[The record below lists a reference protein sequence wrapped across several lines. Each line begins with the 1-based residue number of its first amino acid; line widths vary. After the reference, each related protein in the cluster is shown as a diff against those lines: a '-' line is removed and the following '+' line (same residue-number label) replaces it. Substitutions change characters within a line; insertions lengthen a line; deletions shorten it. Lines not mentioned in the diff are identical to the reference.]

1 MRNGIY
7 TSNLRIEEYSHTAY
21 AFLTGM
27 EMDWNH
33 LHAFLQTAER
43 GSLSAAARYMGV
55 TQPTLSRQVAA
66 LEIELG
72 VTLFER
78 VGRSVLVTKAGSGL
92 LEYARTMGAAAHD
105 LALAATGTSK
115 TVDGVVSV
123 TATDTVAAFL
133 LPQAIQRIMEVE
145 PGVTIEVIAADAISD
160 LRRREA
166 DIAIRH
172 VRPQE
177 PELIARLLRHASAHF
192 YASSDWVAKN
202 GHPRSARDALK
213 HRFIGADRSGAYL
226 AILQNCGLQLTE
238 SHFSVLAE
246 NTVASWQMVRQG
258 LGIGVMMEEIA
269 ALTPSVVRVLDE
281 VAPIMFPIWLV
292 THRELHTARR
302 IRVVF
307 DLLAQEF
314 SAPTV

>member
-1 MRNGIY
+1 
-7 TSNLRIEEYSHTAY
+7 
-21 AFLTGM
+21 
-27 EMDWNH
+27 MDWNH
-33 LHAFLQTAER
+33 LHAFLQTAEQ

-55 TQPTLSRQVAA
+55 TQSTLSRQVSA

-78 VGRSVLVTKAGSGL
+78 VGRSVHITDAGLAL
-92 LEYARTMGAAAHD
+92 LEYARTMGTAAHD
-105 LALAATGTSK
+105 LTLAATGASTQ
-115 TVDGVVSV
+115 VDGVVSV
-123 TATDTVAAFL
+123 TATDTIAAFL
-133 LPQAIQRIMEVE
+133 LPRAIQRINEAAPDVK
-145 PGVTIEVIAADAISD
+145 IEVIATDAISD

-177 PELIARLLRHASAHF
+177 PELIARLVRHASAHF

-202 GHPRSARDALK
+202 GHPRTAHDALK
-213 HRFIGADRSGAYL
+213 HRFIGTDRNGRYL
-226 AILQNCGLQLTE
+226 TFLQDYGLQLTE

-246 NTVASWQMVRQG
+246 NTMVAWQMVRQG
-258 LGIGVMMEEIA
+258 LGIGVTMREIA
-269 ALTPSVVRVLDE
+269 ALTPSVVRVLDDI
-281 VAPIMFPIWLV
+281 APIMFPIWLV

-314 SAPTV
+314 SEPTV

>member
-1 MRNGIY
+1 
-7 TSNLRIEEYSHTAY
+7 
-21 AFLTGM
+21 
-27 EMDWNH
+27 MDWNH
-33 LHAFLQTAER
+33 LHAFLQTAEQ

-55 TQPTLSRQVAA
+55 TQSTLSRQVAA
-66 LEIELG
+66 LETELG

-78 VGRSVLVTKAGSGL
+78 VGRSVVITQAGLAL
-92 LEYARTMGAAAHD
+92 LEYARTMGTAAHD
-105 LALAATGTSK
+105 LALAATGTSTK
-115 TVDGVVSV
+115 VDGVVSV
-123 TATDTVAAFL
+123 TATDAVAAYL
-133 LPQAIQRIMEVE
+133 LPRAIQRINEVA
-145 PGVTIEVIAADAISD
+145 PDVRIEVVAADAISD

-192 YASSDWVAKN
+192 YASSDWVAKH

-213 HRFIGADRSGAYL
+213 HRFIGHDRKGGYL
-226 AILQNCGLQLTE
+226 ALLQDHGLPLTE

-246 NTVASWQMVRQG
+246 NTAVSWQMVRQG
-258 LGIGVMMEEIA
+258 LGIGVTMAEIA
-269 ALTPSVVRVLDE
+269 ALTPSVVRVLDD
-281 VAPIMFPIWLV
+281 VAPIMFPLWLV
-292 THRELHTARR
+292 THRELHTAQR

-307 DLLAQEF
+307 DLLAQEL

>member
-1 MRNGIY
+1 
-7 TSNLRIEEYSHTAY
+7 
-21 AFLTGM
+21 
-27 EMDWNH
+27 MDWNH
-33 LHAFLQTAER
+33 LQAFLHTAER
-43 GSLSAAARYMGV
+43 GSLSAAARYLGV

-66 LEIELG
+66 LEKQLG
-72 VTLFER
+72 VILFER
-78 VGRSVLVTKAGSGL
+78 VGRSVVVTQAGSGL
-92 LEYARTMGAAAHD
+92 LEYARTMGEAANH

-133 LPQAIQRIMEVE
+133 LPRAIERIKEAA
-145 PGVTIEVIAADAISD
+145 PGVTIEVVAADAISD

-172 VRPQE
+172 VRPEE
-177 PELIARLLRHASAHF
+177 PELITRLLRHASAYF

-202 GHPRSARDALK
+202 GHPRSVQDALA
-213 HRFIGADRSGAYL
+213 HRFVGHDRKGFYL
-226 AILQNCGLQLTE
+226 ALLQQHGLPLTD

-246 NTVASWQMVRQG
+246 NTAIAWQLVRQG
-258 LGIGVMMEEIA
+258 LGIGVTMQEIGEM
-269 ALTPSVVRVLDE
+269 TPGMVRVLDE
-281 VAPIMFPIWLV
+281 VLPIVFPLWLV

-314 SAPTV
+314 SATAT

>member
-1 MRNGIY
+1 M
-7 TSNLRIEEYSHTAY
+7 
-21 AFLTGM
+21 GM
-27 EMDWNH
+27 DMDWNH
-33 LHAFLQTAER
+33 LQAFLQTAER
-43 GSLSAAARYMGV
+43 GSLSAAARHMGV
-55 TQPTLSRQVAA
+55 TQSTLSRQVSA
-66 LEIELG
+66 LEVELG

-78 VGRSVLVTKAGSGL
+78 VGRSVLVTQAGSGL
-92 LEYARTMGAAAHD
+92 LGYARTMGAAAHD

-133 LPQAIQRIMEVE
+133 LPRAIQRISEVA

-177 PELIARLLRHASAHF
+177 PELIARLLCHASANF
-192 YASSDWVAKN
+192 YASADWVAKN

-213 HRFIGADRSGAYL
+213 HRFIGHDRKGGYL
-226 AILQNCGLQLTE
+226 ALLQNQGLPLTE

-246 NTVASWQMVRQG
+246 NTAVSWQMVLQG
-258 LGIGVMMEEIA
+258 LGIGVTMDEIA
-269 ALTPSVVRVLDE
+269 ALTPSVVRVLDDI
-281 VAPIMFPIWLV
+281 APIMFPLWLV

-314 SAPTV
+314 SAPNV

>member
-1 MRNGIY
+1 
-7 TSNLRIEEYSHTAY
+7 
-21 AFLTGM
+21 
-27 EMDWNH
+27 MDWNH

-43 GSLSAAARYMGV
+43 GSLSAAARHMGV
-55 TQPTLSRQVAA
+55 TQSTLSRQVAA
-66 LEIELG
+66 LEQQLG

-78 VGRSVLVTKAGSGL
+78 VGRSVVVTQAGSGL
-92 LEYARTMGAAAHD
+92 LDYARTMGAAAHD

-115 TVDGVVSV
+115 TVDGVVSI

-133 LPQAIQRIMEVE
+133 LPRAIQRIKEAA
-145 PGVTIEVIAADAISD
+145 PGVTIEVVASDAISD

-177 PELIARLLRHASAHF
+177 PDLTARLLRHARAHF

-202 GHPRSARDALK
+202 GHPRSARDAPK
-213 HRFIGADRSGAYL
+213 HRFIGADRSGNYL
-226 AILQNCGLQLTE
+226 TLLQNCGLQLTE

-246 NTVASWQMVRQG
+246 NTAVSWQMVRQG
-258 LGIGVMMEEIA
+258 LGIGVTMEEIA
-269 ALTPSVVRVLDE
+269 ALTPSVMRVLDD

-314 SAPTV
+314 SAPNG

>member
-1 MRNGIY
+1 
-7 TSNLRIEEYSHTAY
+7 
-21 AFLTGM
+21 
-27 EMDWNH
+27 MDWNH
-33 LHAFLQTAER
+33 LRAFLQVADR
-43 GSLSAAARYMGV
+43 GSLSAAARYMRV
-55 TQPTLSRQVAA
+55 SQSTLSRQIST

-78 VGRSVLVTKAGSGL
+78 VGRSVLTTQAGLAL
-92 LEYARTMGAAAHD
+92 LEYARTMGTAAHD
-105 LALAATGTSK
+105 LELAATGTS
-115 TVDGVVSV
+115 TSVDGVVSI

-133 LPQAIQRIMEVE
+133 LPRAIQRIAEVA
-145 PGVTIEVIAADAISD
+145 PGVTIEVIAADALSD

-177 PELIARLLRHASAHF
+177 PELIGRLLRHASAHF

-202 GHPRSARDALK
+202 GHPRSAHDALR
-213 HRFIGADRSGAYL
+213 HRFIGHDRNGKYL
-226 AILQNCGLQLTE
+226 TFLQDYGLQLTE
-238 SHFSVLAE
+238 SHFSVLAD
-246 NTVASWQMVRQG
+246 NTLVSWQMVRQG
-258 LGIGVMMEEIA
+258 LGIGVTMEEIA
-269 ALTPSVVRVLDE
+269 ALTPSVVRVLDDL
-281 VAPIMFPIWLV
+281 APIKFPMWLV

-314 SAPTV
+314 TEPTV

>member
-1 MRNGIY
+1 MHA
-7 TSNLRIEEYSHTAY
+7 TY
-21 AFLTGM
+21 AFLGVY
-27 EMDWNH
+27 MDWNH

-55 TQPTLSRQVAA
+55 TQSTLSRQVSA

-78 VGRSVLVTKAGSGL
+78 VGRSVLITQAGSGL
-92 LEYARTMGAAAHD
+92 LEHARTMGAAAHD

-133 LPQAIQRIMEVE
+133 LPRAVQRISEVA
-145 PGVTIEVIAADAISD
+145 PGVMIEVIAADTISD

-192 YASSDWVAKN
+192 YASADWVAKN

-213 HRFIGADRSGAYL
+213 HRFIGVDRSGGYL
-226 AILQNCGLQLTE
+226 TLLQNCGLQLTE

-246 NTVASWQMVRQG
+246 NTAVSWQMVRQG
-258 LGIGVMMEEIA
+258 LGIGVTMDEIA
-269 ALTPSVVRVLDE
+269 ALTPSVVQVLDDI
-281 VAPIMFPIWLV
+281 APIMFPIWMV

-314 SAPTV
+314 SAPNV

>member
-1 MRNGIY
+1 MD
-7 TSNLRIEEYSHTAY
+7 
-21 AFLTGM
+21 
-27 EMDWNH
+27 MDWNH

-55 TQPTLSRQVAA
+55 TQSTLSRQVSA

-78 VGRSVLVTKAGSGL
+78 VGRSVLVTQGGFAL
-92 LEYARTMGAAAHD
+92 LEYARTMGTAARD
-105 LALAATGTSK
+105 LALAATGTST

-123 TATDTVAAFL
+123 TATDAMAAFL
-133 LPQAIQRIMEVE
+133 LPRAIQRIADVA
-145 PGVTIEVIAADAISD
+145 PGVKIEIIATDAISD
-160 LRRREA
+160 LRRRDA

-202 GHPRSARDALK
+202 GHPRSANDALK
-213 HRFIGADRSGAYL
+213 HRFIGHDRDGRYL
-226 AILQNCGLQLTE
+226 TLLQDCGLQLTE

-246 NTVASWQMVRQG
+246 NTVVSWQMVRQG
-258 LGIGVMMEEIA
+258 LGIGVTMEEIA
-269 ALTPSVVRVLDE
+269 ALTPSVVRVLDDI
-281 VAPIMFPIWLV
+281 APITFPLWLV

-314 SAPTV
+314 SVPTVLSH

>member
-1 MRNGIY
+1 MNI
-7 TSNLRIEEYSHTAY
+7 
-21 AFLTGM
+21 
-27 EMDWNH
+27 DWNY

-43 GSLSAAARYMGV
+43 GSLSAAARHMGV

-66 LEIELG
+66 LEEQLG

-78 VGRSVLVTKAGSGL
+78 VGRSMVITHDGLGL
-92 LEYARTMGAAAHD
+92 LEHAREMWASANN
-105 LALAATGTSK
+105 LAMAATGTSK
-115 TVDGVVSV
+115 AVDGVVSV
-123 TATDTVAAFL
+123 TATDTVAMFL
-133 LPQAIQRIMEVE
+133 LPRAIKRISEAA
-145 PGVTIEVIAADAISD
+145 PGVMIEVVAADAISD

-177 PELIARLLRHASAHF
+177 PELIARLLRHATAYF

-213 HRFIGADRSGAYL
+213 HRFIGHDRKGFYL
-226 AILQNCGLQLTE
+226 GLLQEHGLKLSE
-238 SHFSVLAE
+238 SQFSVLAE
-246 NTVASWQMVRQG
+246 NTAVSWQMVRQG
-258 LGIGVMMEEIA
+258 LGIGVTMEEIA
-269 ALTPSVVRVLDE
+269 AVTPSVVRVLDD
-281 VAPIMFPIWLV
+281 VAPIMFPLWLV

-307 DLLAQEF
+307 DLLAEEF
-314 SAPTV
+314 SAPKA

>member
-1 MRNGIY
+1 
-7 TSNLRIEEYSHTAY
+7 
-21 AFLTGM
+21 
-27 EMDWNH
+27 MDWNH

-55 TQPTLSRQVAA
+55 TQSTLSRQVSA
-66 LEIELG
+66 LEVELG

-78 VGRSVLVTKAGSGL
+78 VGRSVMVTQAGSGL
-92 LEYARTMGAAAHD
+92 LDYVRTMGAAAHD

-123 TATDTVAAFL
+123 SATEAVAAFL
-133 LPQAIQRIMEVE
+133 LPRAIQRISQAA
-145 PGVTIEVIAADAISD
+145 PGVVIEVIATDAVSD

-172 VRPQE
+172 TRPQE
-177 PELIARLLRHASAHF
+177 PELTARLLRHGSAHF

-202 GHPRSARDALK
+202 GHPRSARDAAK
-213 HRFIGADRSGAYL
+213 HRFIGADRSGTYL
-226 AILQNCGLQLTE
+226 AFLQNCGLQLKE

-246 NTVASWQMVRQG
+246 NTAVTWQMTLQG
-258 LGIGVMMEEIA
+258 LGIGVTMDEIA
-269 ALTPSVVRVLDE
+269 ALTPSMVRVLDDIP
-281 VAPIMFPIWLV
+281 PIMFPIWLV
-292 THRELHTARR
+292 THRELYTARR

-307 DLLAQEF
+307 DLLALEF
-314 SAPTV
+314 GAPIV

>member
-1 MRNGIY
+1 MD
-7 TSNLRIEEYSHTAY
+7 
-21 AFLTGM
+21 
-27 EMDWNH
+27 MDWNH
-33 LHAFLQTAER
+33 LHVFLQTAER

-55 TQPTLSRQVAA
+55 TQSTLSRQVAA

-78 VGRSVLVTKAGSGL
+78 VGRSVLITKAGSGL
-92 LEYARTMGAAAHD
+92 LEYARTMGTAAHD

-115 TVDGVVSV
+115 AVDGVVSV

-133 LPQAIQRIMEVE
+133 LPRAIQRISEVA
-145 PGVTIEVIAADAISD
+145 PGLVIEVIATDAVSD

-177 PELIARLLRHASAHF
+177 PELIARLLRHASANF

-213 HRFIGADRSGAYL
+213 HRFIGVDRSGNYL
-226 AILQNCGLQLTE
+226 TLLQNCGLQLTE

-258 LGIGVMMEEIA
+258 LGIGVTMDEIA
-269 ALTPSVVRVLDE
+269 ALTPSVIRVLDDIG
-281 VAPIMFPIWLV
+281 PITFPIWLV
-292 THRELHTARR
+292 THRELHTAQR

-314 SAPTV
+314 SVPTV

>member
-1 MRNGIY
+1 MGID
-7 TSNLRIEEYSHTAY
+7 
-21 AFLTGM
+21 
-27 EMDWNH
+27 MDWNH

-55 TQPTLSRQVAA
+55 TQSTLSRQVSA

-78 VGRSVLVTKAGSGL
+78 VGRSVLVTQAGSGL

-105 LALAATGTSK
+105 LALEAIGTSK
-115 TVDGVVSV
+115 TAEGVVSV
-123 TATDTVAAFL
+123 TATDTIAAFL
-133 LPQAIQRIMEVE
+133 LPRAIQRISEMA
-145 PGVTIEVIAADAISD
+145 PGVIIEVIAADAIRD

-172 VRPQE
+172 VRPHE
-177 PELIARLLRHASAHF
+177 PELIARLLCQKRAHF

-202 GHPRSARDALK
+202 GHPLSAHDALK
-213 HRFIGADRSGAYL
+213 HRFIGTDRNGEYL
-226 AILQNCGLQLTE
+226 AMLQDYGLQLSE
-238 SHFSVLAE
+238 SHLSVIAD
-246 NTVASWQMVRQG
+246 NTVVSWQMVRQG
-258 LGIGVMMEEIA
+258 LGIGVTMEEIA
-269 ALTPSVVRVLDE
+269 ALTPSVVRVLDDI
-281 VAPIMFPIWLV
+281 APIMFPIWLV

-314 SAPTV
+314 SVPNV

>member
-1 MRNGIY
+1 
-7 TSNLRIEEYSHTAY
+7 
-21 AFLTGM
+21 
-27 EMDWNH
+27 MDWNH

-55 TQPTLSRQVAA
+55 TQSTLSRQVAA

-78 VGRSVLVTKAGSGL
+78 VGRSVVVTQAGSGL
-92 LEYARTMGAAAHD
+92 LEYARTMGGAAHD

-123 TATDTVAAFL
+123 TATDAVAAFL
-133 LPQAIQRIMEVE
+133 LPRAIQRISEVA
-145 PGVTIEVIAADAISD
+145 PGVTIEVIATDAISD

-172 VRPQE
+172 LRPQE
-177 PELIARLLRHASAHF
+177 PELIARLIRHASAHF

-202 GHPRSARDALK
+202 GHPRTARDAAK
-213 HRFIGADRSGAYL
+213 HRFIGVDRKGAYL
-226 AILQNCGLQLTE
+226 ALLQDHGLPLTE
-238 SHFSVLAE
+238 SNFSVLAE
-246 NTVASWQMVRQG
+246 NTAVSWQMVRQG
-258 LGIGVMMEEIA
+258 LGIGVTMEEIA
-269 ALTPSVVRVLDE
+269 ALTPSVVRVLDD
-281 VAPIMFPIWLV
+281 VAPISFPLWLV

-307 DLLAQEF
+307 DLLAQELNV
-314 SAPTV
+314 PTV

>member
-1 MRNGIY
+1 MHLVSENRTKCMPLMHFLGID
-7 TSNLRIEEYSHTAY
+7 
-21 AFLTGM
+21 
-27 EMDWNH
+27 MDWNH

-55 TQPTLSRQVAA
+55 SQPTLSRQVAA

-78 VGRSVLVTKAGSGL
+78 VGRSVLVTEAGAGL
-92 LEYARTMGAAAHD
+92 LEYARTMGEAAHD

-115 TVDGVVSV
+115 TVDGVVSI
-123 TATDTVAAFL
+123 TATDTIAAFL
-133 LPQAIQRIMEVE
+133 LPRAIQRISEVA

-172 VRPQE
+172 VRPE
-177 PELIARLLRHASAHF
+177 DPELTARLLRHASAHF

-213 HRFIGADRSGAYL
+213 HRFIGADRKGGYL
-226 AILQNCGLQLTE
+226 ALLQDHGLPLTE
-238 SHFSVLAE
+238 SHFSVLAD
-246 NTVASWQMVRQG
+246 NTVVSWQMVRQG
-258 LGIGVMMEEIA
+258 LGIGVTMEEIA
-269 ALTPSVVRVLDE
+269 ALTPSVVRVLDDI
-281 VAPIMFPIWLV
+281 APIKFPLWLV
-292 THRELHTARR
+292 THRELHTAQR

-307 DLLAQEF
+307 DVLAQEF
-314 SAPTV
+314 GAPNV

>member
-1 MRNGIY
+1 MD
-7 TSNLRIEEYSHTAY
+7 
-21 AFLTGM
+21 
-27 EMDWNH
+27 MDWNH

-55 TQPTLSRQVAA
+55 TQSTLSRQVSA

-78 VGRSVLVTKAGSGL
+78 VGRSVLVTQGGFAL
-92 LEYARTMGAAAHD
+92 LEYARTMGTAARD
-105 LALAATGTSK
+105 LALAATGTST

-123 TATDTVAAFL
+123 TATDAMAAFL
-133 LPQAIQRIMEVE
+133 LPRAIQRIAEVA
-145 PGVTIEVIAADAISD
+145 PGVKIEIIATDAISD
-160 LRRREA
+160 LRRRDA

-202 GHPRSARDALK
+202 GHPRSANDALK
-213 HRFIGADRSGAYL
+213 HRFIGHDRDGRYL
-226 AILQNCGLQLTE
+226 TLLQDCGLQLTE

-246 NTVASWQMVRQG
+246 NTVVSWQMVRQG
-258 LGIGVMMEEIA
+258 LGIGVTMEEIA
-269 ALTPSVVRVLDE
+269 ALTPAVVRVLDDI
-281 VAPIMFPIWLV
+281 APITFPLWLV

-314 SAPTV
+314 SVPTVLSH

>member
-1 MRNGIY
+1 
-7 TSNLRIEEYSHTAY
+7 
-21 AFLTGM
+21 
-27 EMDWNH
+27 
-33 LHAFLQTAER
+33 
-43 GSLSAAARYMGV
+43 MGV

-66 LEIELG
+66 LEVELG

-78 VGRSVLVTKAGSGL
+78 VGRSVLVTKAGAGL
-92 LEYARTMGAAAHD
+92 LEYARTMGTAAHD
-105 LALAATGTSK
+105 LALAASGTSQ

-123 TATDTVAAFL
+123 TATDPVAAFL
-133 LPQAIQRIMEVE
+133 LPRAIQRISEVA
-145 PGVTIEVIAADAISD
+145 PGVLIEVIATDAVSD

-177 PELIARLLRHASAHF
+177 PELTARLLRHASAHF

-202 GHPRSARDALK
+202 GHPRTARDALK
-213 HRFIGADRSGAYL
+213 HRFIGMDQSGAYL
-226 AILQNCGLQLTE
+226 SFLQNCGLQLTE

-246 NTVASWQMVRQG
+246 NTAVSWQMVRQG
-258 LGIGVMMEEIA
+258 LGIGVTMEEIA
-269 ALTPSVVRVLDE
+269 ALTPSVVRVLDDI
-281 VAPIMFPIWLV
+281 APIMFPIWLV
-292 THRELHTARR
+292 THRELHTAQR

-314 SAPTV
+314 GAPNV

>member
-1 MRNGIY
+1 
-7 TSNLRIEEYSHTAY
+7 
-21 AFLTGM
+21 
-27 EMDWNH
+27 MDWNH
-33 LHAFLQTAER
+33 LHSFLQTAER

-55 TQPTLSRQVAA
+55 TQSTLSRQVAA

-78 VGRSVLVTKAGSGL
+78 VGRSVVVTQAGSGL
-92 LEYARTMGAAAHD
+92 LEYARTMGAAAND

-115 TVDGVVSV
+115 TLDGVVSV
-123 TATDTVAAFL
+123 TATDAVAAFL
-133 LPQAIQRIMEVE
+133 LPQAIQRIMEIE
-145 PGVTIEVIAADAISD
+145 PGVTIEVIATNAISD
-160 LRRREA
+160 IRRREA

-177 PELIARLLRHASAHF
+177 PELIARLLRHASANF

-213 HRFIGADRSGAYL
+213 HRFIGVDRNGDYL
-226 AILQNCGLQLTE
+226 ALLQEHGLPLTE
-238 SHFSVLAE
+238 SNFGILTENSV
-246 NTVASWQMVRQG
+246 VSWLMVLQG
-258 LGIGVMMEEIA
+258 LGIGVTMDEIA
-269 ALTPSVVRVLDE
+269 ARTPSVVRVLNDI
-281 VAPIMFPIWLV
+281 APIMFPLWLV

-314 SAPTV
+314 SAPNV

>member
-1 MRNGIY
+1 
-7 TSNLRIEEYSHTAY
+7 
-21 AFLTGM
+21 
-27 EMDWNH
+27 MDWNH

-43 GSLSAAARYMGV
+43 GSLSAAARHMGV
-55 TQPTLSRQVAA
+55 TQSTLSRQVAA
-66 LEIELG
+66 LEQQLG

-78 VGRSVLVTKAGSGL
+78 VGRSMVVTGAGLGL
-92 LEYARTMGAAAHD
+92 LEYARTMGDAANNF
-105 LALAATGTSK
+105 ALAATGTSK

-133 LPQAIQRIMEVE
+133 LPRAIQRINEVA
-145 PGVTIEVIAADAISD
+145 PGVTIEVVAADAISD

-177 PELIARLLRHASAHF
+177 PELITRLLRHAKAHF
-192 YASSDWVAKN
+192 YASTDWVAKN
-202 GHPRSARDALK
+202 GHPRSAQDALN
-213 HRFIGADRSGAYL
+213 HRFIGHDRKGRYL
-226 AILQNCGLQLTE
+226 ALLQQHGLPLTE

-246 NTVASWQMVRQG
+246 NTAVSWQMVRQG
-258 LGIGVMMEEIA
+258 LGIGVTMQEIA
-269 ALTPSVVRVLDE
+269 ALTPSVVRVLDDI
-281 VAPIMFPIWLV
+281 APIVFPLWLV

-307 DLLAQEF
+307 DALVQEF
-314 SAPTV
+314 SVPSH

>member
-1 MRNGIY
+1 MG
-7 TSNLRIEEYSHTAY
+7 
-21 AFLTGM
+21 
-27 EMDWNH
+27 MDWNH

-43 GSLSAAARYMGV
+43 GSLSAAARYMGL
-55 TQPTLSRQVAA
+55 TQSTLSRQVSA

-78 VGRSVLVTKAGSGL
+78 VGRSVVVTQAGLAL
-92 LEYARTMGAAAHD
+92 LAHARTMGTAAHD
-105 LALAATGTSK
+105 LALAATGTST

-133 LPQAIQRIMEVE
+133 LPLAIQRIAEVA
-145 PGVTIEVIAADAISD
+145 PGVKIEVIATDAISD

-177 PELIARLLRHASAHF
+177 PELIGRLLRHASAYF

-202 GHPRSARDALK
+202 GHPRSAQDALK
-213 HRFIGADRSGAYL
+213 HRFIGHDRDGRYMTL
-226 AILQNCGLQLTE
+226 LQDYGLQLTE
-238 SHFSVLAE
+238 SHFGVLAE
-246 NTVASWQMVRQG
+246 NTVVSWQMVRQG
-258 LGIGVMMEEIA
+258 LGIGVTMEEIA
-269 ALTPSVVRVLDE
+269 ALTPSVVRVLDDI
-281 VAPIMFPIWLV
+281 APIMFPIWLV

-314 SAPTV
+314 SSPAV

>member
-1 MRNGIY
+1 MQ
-7 TSNLRIEEYSHTAY
+7 TTY
-21 AFLTGM
+21 AFLIDKN
-27 EMDWNH
+27 MDWNH

-55 TQPTLSRQVAA
+55 TQSTLSRQVSA
-66 LEIELG
+66 LEVELG

-78 VGRSVLVTKAGSGL
+78 VGRAVVITQAGSGL
-92 LEYARTMGAAAHD
+92 LEYARTMGTAAQD

-115 TVDGVVSV
+115 SVDGVVSV
-123 TATDTVAAFL
+123 SATDAVAAFL
-133 LPQAIQRIMEVE
+133 LPRAVQRISELA
-145 PGVTIEVIAADAISD
+145 PGVTIEVIATDTISN
-160 LRRREA
+160 LRMREA

-177 PELIARLLRHASAHF
+177 PDLIARLLRHASAHF
-192 YASSDWVAKN
+192 YASADWIAKN

-213 HRFIGADRSGAYL
+213 HRFIGVDRSGHYL
-226 AILQNCGLQLTE
+226 ALLQDCGLQLTE
-238 SHFSVLAE
+238 SNFSVLAD
-246 NTVASWQMVRQG
+246 NTVASWQMVLQG
-258 LGIGVMMEEIA
+258 LGIGVTMEEIA

-281 VAPIMFPIWLV
+281 IAPIKFPIWLV

-307 DLLAQEF
+307 DLLAQAF

>member
-1 MRNGIY
+1 MD
-7 TSNLRIEEYSHTAY
+7 
-21 AFLTGM
+21 
-27 EMDWNH
+27 MDWNH

-55 TQPTLSRQVAA
+55 TQSTLSRQVAA

-78 VGRSVLVTKAGSGL
+78 VGRSVLITKAGSGL
-92 LEYARTMGAAAHD
+92 LEYARTMGTAAHD

-115 TVDGVVSV
+115 AVDGVVSV

-133 LPQAIQRIMEVE
+133 LPRAIQRISEVA
-145 PGVTIEVIAADAISD
+145 PGLVIEVIATDAVSD

-177 PELIARLLRHASAHF
+177 PELIARLLRHASANF

-213 HRFIGADRSGAYL
+213 HRFIGVDRSGNYL
-226 AILQNCGLQLTE
+226 TLLQNCGLQLTE

-258 LGIGVMMEEIA
+258 LGIGVTMDEIA
-269 ALTPSVVRVLDE
+269 ALTPSVIRVLDDIG
-281 VAPIMFPIWLV
+281 PITFPIWLV
-292 THRELHTARR
+292 THRELHTAQR

-314 SAPTV
+314 SVPTV